1 MENKLFYVYSK
12 RLKYFLNA
20 MGFRWEESDINPKT
34 SYRYW
39 AFQKSDKLNDAIK
52 DFELLKNKYN

>member
-20 MGFRWEESDINPKT
+20 MGFRWVKSELNPKT
-34 SYRYW
+34 SCRYW
-39 AFQKSDKLNDAIK
+39 AFNKSQNLNDAIK
-52 DFELLKNKYN
+52 DFETLKEKYN